1 MKKLR
6 YARTLVPVFLVLA
19 VVFVAAAGAAPSPA
33 KMVLTRLDLSSA
45 FVSNGAKA
53 VTNADVVA
61 GGSATDAQL
70 AAWGRIDGYSA
81 TYVIKTNRAA
91 ANKLKGP
98 IYVVSGA
105 NTYNTAAGA
114 HAAWLVQL
122 SAIKKTAGVHTAVGR
137 RVGSESKLFTYTQS
151 AKVSGVTV
159 TYLVYVYTWRSG
171 SNTASLMV
179 EGIKGRIQKSAA
191 TKLVRKQQSRINSA
205 YAAG

>member
-6 YARTLVPVFLVLA
+6 YKRVLVPVFLALA

-45 FVSNGAKA
+45 FVSDGATE

-61 GGSATDAQL
+61 GHDATAAQL
-70 AAWGRIDGYSA
+70 TGWGRIDGYKA
-81 TYVIKTNRAA
+81 TYKIKTNRAV
-91 ANKLKGP
+91 ANKLTGP
-98 IYVVSGA
+98 IYVVSSA

-122 SAIKKTAGVHTAVGR
+122 AAVKKNAGVHTAVGR
-137 RVGSESKLFTYTQS
+137 RVGSESKLLTYTQS
-151 AKVSGVTV
+151 TKVQGATV
-159 TYLVYVYTWRSG
+159 TYVAFIYSWRSG

-179 EGIKGRIQKSAA
+179 EGIKGRIQKTAA
-191 TKLVRKQQSRINSA
+191 TKLARKQQSRIASA